1 MDNPLKNI
9 LEALIFISVEPLT
22 LERLKEVLADM
33 PEEDVRRALEELI
46 QEYGQPGRG
55 IRLQNTAGGFLF
67 ATRPE
72 CDPWVRRLLQIERK
86 TKLSRAAVE
95 TLAVIAYHQPA
106 TQAEIQ
112 AIRGVDSSYTVHT
125 LLEKKLVKIS
135 GRKKAPGSPLLYRT
149 TDRFLGYFGLND
161 LSDLPSVEEIAKM
174 LEEGDRKEQEEPS
187 GES

>member
-1 MDNPLKNI
+1 MDSQLKDI

-22 LERLKEVLADM
+22 LDRIKEVLADT
-33 PEEDVRRALEELI
+33 PEEELRRALDELA
-46 QEYGQPGRG
+46 QEYGRPGRG
-55 IRLQNTAGGFLF
+55 IRLLSAAGGYLF
-67 ATRPE
+67 STKSE

-86 TKLSRAAVE
+86 SKLSRAAVE

-135 GRKKAPGSPLLYRT
+135 GRKKAPGSPLLYKT
-149 TDRFLGYFGLND
+149 TDRFLTYFGLND
-161 LSDLPSVEEIAKM
+161 LSELPSVEEVAKM
-174 LEEGDRKEQEEPS
+174 LEEEEQHAEK
-187 GES
+187 